1 MLLKLSTYELL
12 GKVDCTVRLDLLDAF
27 EAAWETEV
35 GRGAVTHY
43 LVNFDAIRSAES
55 CYRLQ

>member
-27 EAAWETEV
+27 EAAWETS
-35 GRGAVTHY
+35 GTGAVTHY
-43 LVNFDAIRSAES
+43 SVNFDAIRSAES
-55 CYRLQ
+55 RYRLQ